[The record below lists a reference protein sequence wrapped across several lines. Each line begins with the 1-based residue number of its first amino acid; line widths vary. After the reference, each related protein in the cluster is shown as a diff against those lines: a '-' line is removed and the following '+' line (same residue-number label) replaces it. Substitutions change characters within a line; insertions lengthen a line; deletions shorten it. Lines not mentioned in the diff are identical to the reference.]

1 MQTRL
6 GLLIIGAM
14 LWSQARLVGAS
25 VPEPEHYAAEHLA
38 SQFSSREFAVR
49 PDGQA
54 VLLTADG
61 DIWLLKPDL
70 SPVGWVSRRPFG
82 TDLTRVTRGGQKAS
96 ELPWTVWLHRLP
108 TWVSGSQF
116 VYLRSTL
123 LQDPDAE
130 GPVDR
135 ELWMGGE
142 GAPRKVASLNLK
154 GPVHAMVPDPSGRRL
169 MLLVSTP
176 QSNPGGSVQVVD
188 LPTGAIRALPTA
200 NLAATP
206 AEGAWSPDGR
216 AIALATTRE
225 EWTTLYTIPSD
236 GGAPRKL
243 TGFSNAV
250 GPLAPLAMV
259 WAPDGRSLVQ
269 HGWERVP
276 PGALPEHAGI
286 WRVPAEGGYPRRVR
300 PPVEGLLWPAW
311 SPDGRWVAYLNSKD
325 SMRYALHVASGQV
338 ARLGGWES
346 RPAEDPRFQWEKE
359 SQAVWYV
366 CPPGLCRASISKL
379 P

>member
-6 GLLIIGAM
+6 GLLIIGAL
-14 LWSQARLVGAS
+14 LWSQARLAGAA
-25 VPEPEHYAAEHLA
+25 VPEPQHYGAEHLA
-38 SQFSSREFAVR
+38 SQFGSREFAVR

-54 VLLTADG
+54 VLLTVDG

-70 SPVGWVSRRPFG
+70 SPVSWVSRRPFG
-82 TDLTRVTRGGQKAS
+82 TDLIRVTRGGQRAS
-96 ELPWTVWLHRLP
+96 DLPWTVWIHRLP
-108 TWVSGSQF
+108 TWVSGSRF

-176 QSNPGGSVQVVD
+176 QNYPGGSVQVVD

-200 NLAATP
+200 KLAATP

-216 AIALATTRE
+216 AIALAATRE
-225 EWTTLYTIPSD
+225 E
-236 GGAPRKL
+236 
-243 TGFSNAV
+243 
-250 GPLAPLAMV
+250 
-259 WAPDGRSLVQ
+259 Q

-346 RPAEDPRFQWEKE
+346 RPAEDPHFHWEKE
-359 SQAVWYV
+359 SREVWYV
-366 CPPGLCRASISKL
+366 CPPGLCRANV
-379 P
+379 PNWP